1 MPISA
6 QLACGIAFAFT
17 IAQITEPML
26 KNYLVLFLRNL
37 FRQKLFSAINL
48 LGLTVSMASTL
59 LIYLYVQH
67 EFSFD
72 SFHPDVDRIYRINQT
87 FIWGENSNAQFS
99 STGPGVAYAL
109 KAEIAEAELI
119 TSIHTPGNFIVS
131 YTRPSGEVIS
141 FEENKVLAADTN
153 FFRMFDFGVLKGD
166 PAVSFR
172 EANSLVM
179 TKSTAK
185 KYFGDE
191 DPIGKLVQLGGPGE
205 QKTYEVTAITE
216 DTPDNSYIEYDLLLS
231 LRGYPIERLSWSWVW
246 TQLETY
252 IRLQPNSDIERV
264 KQKIAAIPEKHV
276 GPTLEAA
283 MNTTYAE
290 YIKSGKKWEL
300 FMQPMTSIHLPEA
313 VVLNRLNDSG
323 NITVIYSFI
332 GAAIFI
338 VLLSCVNFMNLSTAQ
353 FTRRIKEASVRKIL
367 GLGKT
372 QLSLGYFF
380 EALTFCL
387 IALMLALALTQLLL
401 PGFNQIT
408 EKSLHLDWLINPEIL
423 GFFGSLALF
432 MAIVSASYPA
442 LFLSGFNPVEAIKG
456 KLRVGREGKSFR
468 NSLVVFQ
475 FSVSIILIICTA
487 IVFQQLKFVS
497 DKDIGFNKENL
508 MVLNHVEAVK
518 NGEALAEAALQVPGV
533 VQASWCRSV
542 PPRLWDGDTFSAEGN
557 SEMRFPMNFTG
568 ADENYLNTLDLK
580 LKVGRNFSKNTP
592 GDYNRVIVNEATLK
606 KIGWPADES
615 VLGKKILYPGGDNNE
630 YEIIG
635 VVSDFNY
642 WSLANPIEPMG
653 IFHMK
658 AKGIYPQ
665 RMQYLTLRMDAQS
678 QAGWESSLAQL
689 KTLWKSHAGD
699 TPFDYEFVD
708 QAFAET
714 FKSQQQFGSVLTV
727 MATLAILIAALGL
740 LGMIIYALE
749 QRTKEIG
756 IRKVSGATVW
766 DILKL
771 ISQGYTK
778 LIVIA
783 FLLGAPFSYW
793 LMQQWLHDFAYRITP
808 SFWIFLVT
816 GLSVL
821 VVAILITSY
830 HSLKAAMT
838 NPVDV
843 LKDE

>member
-1 MPISA
+1 
-6 QLACGIAFAFT
+6 
-17 IAQITEPML
+17 ML

-37 FRQKLFSAINL
+37 RRQKLFSVINL

-59 LIYLYVQH
+59 LIYLYVHH

-131 YTRPSGEVIS
+131 YTKPSGEVIS

-153 FFRMFDFGVLKGD
+153 FFRMFDFGVLTGD

-191 DPIGKLVQLGGPGE
+191 EPIGKLVQLGAPGE

-216 DTPDNSYIEYDLLLS
+216 DTPDNSYIEYDVLLS

-252 IRLQPNSDIERV
+252 IRLQPNADVALV
-264 KQKIAAIPEKHV
+264 KQKIAAIPQKHV
-276 GPTLEAA
+276 GPTLKAA
-283 MNTTYAE
+283 MNTTYEE

-300 FMQPMTSIHLPEA
+300 FMQPMTSIHLPDGP
-313 VVLNRLNDSG
+313 VLNRLNDTG
-323 NITVIYSFI
+323 NMTIIYSFI

-367 GLGKT
+367 GLGKK

-387 IALMLALALTQLLL
+387 MALMLAVALTQLLL
-401 PGFNQIT
+401 PGFNLIT
-408 EKSLHLDWLINPEIL
+408 EKTLQLDWLNNPEIF
-423 GFFGSLALF
+423 GFFAALAFF
-432 MAIVSASYPA
+432 MAAISASYPA
-442 LFLSGFNPVEAIKG
+442 LFLSAFNPVEAIKG
-456 KLRVGREGKSFR
+456 KLKVGRQGKSFR

-475 FSVSIILIICTA
+475 FSVSIVLIICTA

-518 NGEALAEAALQVPGV
+518 DGEVFAHEAMKISGV
-533 VQASWCRSV
+533 EQATWCTSV
-542 PPRLWDGDTFSAEGN
+542 PPRLWGGDTFSAEGN
-557 SEMRFPMNFTG
+557 SEMRFPMNFTT
-568 ADENYLNTLDLK
+568 ADQHYLPTLDIKLK
-580 LKVGRNFSKNTP
+580 LGRNFSDESP
-592 GDYNRVIVNEATLK
+592 GDFERVIVNEATIK
-606 KIGWPADES
+606 KIGWPMDES
-615 VLGKKILYPGGDNNE
+615 VLGKKILYPGGDNLTF
-630 YEIIG
+630 EIIG
-635 VVSDFNY
+635 VVADFNY

-653 IFHMK
+653 IFHVK
-658 AKGIYPQ
+658 SQGSDKGLGSGKS
-665 RMQYLTLRMDAQS
+665 QYLTLRMEAQNQDA
-678 QAGWESSLAQL
+678 WEASIVQL
-689 KTLWKSHAGD
+689 RQLWKVHAGD
-699 TPFDYEFVD
+699 TPFDYEFVE

-714 FKSQQQFGSVLTV
+714 FKSQQQFGTVLTV
-727 MATLAILIAALGL
+727 MATLAILIASLGL

-756 IRKVSGATVW
+756 IRKVSGASVW

-778 LIVIA
+778 LIAIA

-793 LMQQWLHDFAYRITP
+793 LMQQWLKDFAYRITP
-808 SFWIFLVT
+808 SVWIFIVT
-816 GLSVL
+816 GVSTL

-830 HSLKAAMT
+830 HSLKAALT
-838 NPVDV
+838 NPVEV

>member
-1 MPISA
+1 
-6 QLACGIAFAFT
+6 
-17 IAQITEPML
+17 ML

-37 FRQKLFSAINL
+37 KRQKLFSVINL

-59 LIYLYVQH
+59 LIYLYVHH

-87 FIWGENSNAQFS
+87 FIWGENNNSQFS

-131 YTRPSGEVIS
+131 YTRPSGEVVS

-166 PAVSFR
+166 PAVSFK

-191 DPIGKLVQLGGPGE
+191 EPIGKLVQLGGPGE

-216 DTPDNSYIEYDLLLS
+216 DTPDNSYIEYDVLLS

-252 IRLQPNSDIERV
+252 IRLQPNSDVEQVR
-264 KQKIAAIPEKHV
+264 QKIAAIPQKHV
-276 GPTLEAA
+276 GPTLKAA
-283 MNTTYAE
+283 MNTTYDE

-300 FMQPMTSIHLPEA
+300 FMQPMTSIHLPDGP
-313 VVLNRLNDSG
+313 VLNRLNDSG
-323 NITVIYSFI
+323 SITIIYSFI

-367 GLGKT
+367 GLGKK
-372 QLSLGYFF
+372 QLSLSYFF

-387 IALMLALALTQLLL
+387 IALVLAVALTQLFL
-401 PGFNQIT
+401 PGFNLIT
-408 EKSLHLDWLINPEIL
+408 EKSLRLDWLNNPEIPV
-423 GFFGSLALF
+423 FFAGLALF
-432 MAIVSASYPA
+432 MAIVSATYPA

-456 KLRVGREGKSFR
+456 KLKVGREGKSFR

-475 FSVSIILIICTA
+475 FSVSIVLIICTA
-487 IVFQQLKFVS
+487 VVFQQLKFVS

-518 NGEALAEAALQVPGV
+518 DGEVFAHEAMKISGV
-533 VQASWCRSV
+533 AQASWCTSV
-542 PPRLWDGDTFSAEGN
+542 PPRLWGGDTFSAEGN
-557 SEMRFPMNFTG
+557 SEMRFPMNFTT
-568 ADENYLNTLDLK
+568 ADQHYLPTLDIKLK
-580 LKVGRNFSKNTP
+580 LGRNFSDESP
-592 GDYNRVIVNEATLK
+592 GDFERVIVNEATIK
-606 KIGWPADES
+606 KIGWPVDES
-615 VLGKKILYPGGDNNE
+615 VLGKKILYPGGDNSSF
-630 YEIIG
+630 EIVG
-635 VVSDFNY
+635 VVADFNY

-653 IFHMK
+653 IFHVK
-658 AKGIYPQ
+658 TQESNNGLYPGKT
-665 RMQYLTLRMDAQS
+665 QYLTLRMEAQS
-678 QAGWESSLAQL
+678 QEAWEISIAQL
-689 KTLWKSHAGD
+689 RQLWKVHAGD

-714 FKSQQQFGSVLTV
+714 FKSQQQFGTVLTV
-727 MATLAILIAALGL
+727 MATLAILIAGLGL

-756 IRKVSGATVW
+756 IRKVSGASVW

-778 LIVIA
+778 LIAIA

-793 LMQQWLHDFAYRITP
+793 LMQQWLKDFAYRITP
-808 SFWIFLVT
+808 SVWIFLIT
-816 GLSVL
+816 GLSTL

>member
-1 MPISA
+1 
-6 QLACGIAFAFT
+6 
-17 IAQITEPML
+17 ML

-37 FRQKLFSAINL
+37 RRQKLFSVINL

-59 LIYLYVQH
+59 LIYLYVHH

-72 SFHPDVDRIYRINQT
+72 SFHPDVNRIYRINQT

-131 YTRPSGEVIS
+131 YTKPSGEVVS
-141 FEENKVLAADTN
+141 FEEDKVLAADTN

-166 PAVSFR
+166 PAVSFK

-191 DPIGKLVQLGGPGE
+191 EPIGKLVQLGGPGE

-216 DTPDNSYIEYDLLLS
+216 DTPDNSYIEYDVLLS

-252 IRLQPNSDIERV
+252 IRLQPNADV
-264 KQKIAAIPEKHV
+264 AQVQQKIAAIPQKHV
-276 GPTLEAA
+276 GPTLKAA
-283 MNTTYAE
+283 MNTTYEE

-300 FMQPMTSIHLPEA
+300 FMQPMTSIHLPTGP
-313 VVLNRLNDSG
+313 VLNRLNDSG
-323 NITVIYSFI
+323 NMTIIYSFI

-367 GLGKT
+367 GLGKK

-387 IALMLALALTQLLL
+387 IALVLAVALTQLLL
-401 PGFNQIT
+401 PGFNLIT
-408 EKSLHLDWLINPEIL
+408 EKSLQLDWLSNPEIF
-423 GFFGSLALF
+423 GFFATLAFF
-432 MAIVSASYPA
+432 MALVSASYPA

-456 KLRVGREGKSFR
+456 KLKVGREGKSFR

-475 FSVSIILIICTA
+475 FSVSIVLIICTA
-487 IVFQQLKFVS
+487 VVFQQLKFVS

-508 MVLNHVEAVK
+508 MVLNHVEVVK
-518 NGEALAEAALQVPGV
+518 DGV
-533 VQASWCRSV
+533 VFAHEAMKISGVTQASWCTSV
-542 PPRLWDGDTFSAEGN
+542 PPRLWGGDTFSAEGN
-557 SEMRFPMNFTG
+557 SEMRFPMNFTT
-568 ADENYLNTLDLK
+568 ADQHYLPTLDIKLK
-580 LKVGRNFSKNTP
+580 LGRNFSDESP
-592 GDYNRVIVNEATLK
+592 GDFERVIVNEATIK
-606 KIGWPADES
+606 KIGWPVDES
-615 VLGKKILYPGGDNNE
+615 VLGKKILYPGGDNLTF
-630 YEIIG
+630 EIIG
-635 VVSDFNY
+635 VVADFNY

-653 IFHMK
+653 IFHVRSEGST
-658 AKGIYPQ
+658 KGLGSGKS
-665 RMQYLTLRMDAQS
+665 QYLTLRIEAQS
-678 QAGWESSLAQL
+678 EEAWETSIAQL
-689 KTLWKSHAGD
+689 KQLWKVHAGD
-699 TPFDYEFVD
+699 TPFDYSFVE
-708 QAFAET
+708 QSFAET
-714 FKSQQQFGSVLTV
+714 FKSQQQFGTVLTV
-727 MATLAILIAALGL
+727 MATLAILIAGLGL

-756 IRKVSGATVW
+756 IRKVSGASVW

-778 LIVIA
+778 LIAIA

-793 LMQQWLHDFAYRITP
+793 LMQQWLKDFAYRITP
-808 SFWIFLVT
+808 SVWIFLIT
-816 GLSVL
+816 GVGIL
-821 VVAILITSY
+821 VIAILITSY

-838 NPVDV
+838 NPVEV